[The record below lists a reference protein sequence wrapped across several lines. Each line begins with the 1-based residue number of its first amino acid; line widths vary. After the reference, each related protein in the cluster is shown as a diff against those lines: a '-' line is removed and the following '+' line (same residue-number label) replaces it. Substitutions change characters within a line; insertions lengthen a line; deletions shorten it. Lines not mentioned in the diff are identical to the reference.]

1 MDNINFSLEQLK
13 DSLKEVQKMTDSLT
27 SRLDDVPK
35 TENNQ
40 NEINDLYVMLQ
51 IIQDVSNEILSQ
63 NDIKLNDEKD
73 IPMQKEEEKEIN
85 ANILDTA
92 EKKVNS
98 FYLEKE
104 TLMEQIKENKNT
116 IISSLKTILKLLMEL
131 ANSIKNEIV
140 SIPAKKINDIKTKIS
155 DKKYEN
161 SKNVVLAEIKANTEV
176 INEAVKTI
184 EKANKMLTS
193 LENKEIKPLGKKSIL
208 KQLQNNQSEIK
219 KIPSKSQK
227 TQDTCL

>member
-85 ANILDTA
+85 ANMLDTA

-98 FYLEKE
+98 FSLEKE

-140 SIPAKKINDIKTKIS
+140 SIPAKKINDIKTKIN

-176 INEAVKTI
+176 INQAVKTI

-208 KQLQNNQSEIK
+208 KQLQNNQKEIK
-219 KIPSKSQK
+219 DISCKQQK
-227 TQDTCL
+227 DKDISL

>member
-63 NDIKLNDEKD
+63 NDIKLNDEKN

-98 FYLEKE
+98 FSLEKE

-116 IISSLKTILKLLMEL
+116 IISSLKTILKLLIEL
-131 ANSIKNEIV
+131 ANSIKREIV
-140 SIPAKKINDIKTKIS
+140 SIPAKKINDIKTKIN

-176 INEAVKTI
+176 INQAVKTI

>member
-63 NDIKLNDEKD
+63 NDIKLNDEED
-73 IPMQKEEEKEIN
+73 IPIQKEEEKEIN

-98 FYLEKE
+98 FSLEKE

-131 ANSIKNEIV
+131 ANSIKKEIV
-140 SIPAKKINDIKTKIS
+140 SIPAKKINNIKTKIN

-176 INEAVKTI
+176 INQAVKTI

>member
-73 IPMQKEEEKEIN
+73 IPIQKEEEKEIN

-98 FYLEKE
+98 FSLEKE

-116 IISSLKTILKLLMEL
+116 IISSLKTILKLLMEF

>member
-98 FYLEKE
+98 FSLEKE

-116 IISSLKTILKLLMEL
+116 IISSLKTILKLLMEF

>member
-140 SIPAKKINDIKTKIS
+140 SIPAKKINDIKTKIN

>member
-98 FYLEKE
+98 FSLEKE

-116 IISSLKTILKLLMEL
+116 IISSLKTILKLLMEF

-140 SIPAKKINDIKTKIS
+140 SIPAKKINDIKTKVS

>member
-73 IPMQKEEEKEIN
+73 IPIQKEEEKEIN
-85 ANILDTA
+85 VNILDTA

-98 FYLEKE
+98 FSLEKE

-116 IISSLKTILKLLMEL
+116 IISSLKTILKLLMEF